1 MMHWEFFEM
10 IVLGLFGLG
19 GFFLKMIFSRLE
31 SNGKLLT
38 EGLADQAAMNER
50 IISLFRN
57 YDKLETKVEH
67 LVELQVHRGK

>member
-1 MMHWEFFEM
+1 MHWEFFES

-38 EGLADQAAMNER
+38 EGLATQAAMHEK

-57 YDKLETKVEH
+57 YDKLEAKVEH
-67 LVELQVHRGK
+67 LADRK